1 MTAEEQLERMKRHQR
16 ALVGERRRNLSQGEQ
31 GFLSGSTSRRC
42 SSSSRLP
49 SSSSDPPAAV
59 RCPVPLRSGSRHGE
73 LRPHRNCCY
82 ATIQPPDT

>member
-1 MTAEEQLERMKRHQR
+1 MKRHQG
-16 ALVGERRRNLSQGEQ
+16 ALPGERRRTLSQGEQ
-31 GFLSGSTSRRC
+31 ACLSSSSRRS

-49 SSSSDPPAAV
+49 SSSSDPPEAV
-59 RCPVPLRSGSRHGE
+59 RYSTLLRGGSRHGE